1 MIFSQ
6 LNIKRNVKY
15 NFTFFLL
22 AQMKTHALSQLMQV
36 NVYDV
41 CIFAVFYGPNVTLQ
55 CTVPSV
61 SSIKEIQMI
70 KDTRGSL

>member
-1 MIFSQ
+1 
-6 LNIKRNVKY
+6 
-15 NFTFFLL
+15 
-22 AQMKTHALSQLMQV
+22 MKTQALSQLMQV

-55 CTVPSV
+55 CTVPSF